1 MVGYAL
7 PFLYPQKTKS
17 LLSRAVDWA
26 GGDPEMFDKG
36 EYAESIQPI
45 KDNINEFM
53 DTPVELSYKDN
64 TFSAAP
70 RDMFTVGPGPAF
82 QPANLSKLYNTATK
96 NISKSFDK
104 YGPLAFSPL
113 NVPGALDRV
122 NDAASFFNEQWQN
135 AKDKKNSTYIPG
147 KSIRRAAKKLH
158 PKHKVHP
165 DIIRHLS
172 AFPLWNPNYQAE
184 LAANQAQSATGPYN
198 MLPEVDN
205 RPSVGP
211 GNYTTATDH
220 QIGPGG
226 DMPFEAD
233 TTMAEPM
240 EKWWDSG
247 TPRMDTD
254 AKDLLNPFWN
264 PGGPLYMDFDDYFDS
279 ESGNFKDVS
288 EWPRIMNQAVYDT
301 NEVNKRFTSP
311 TKRY

>member
-1 MVGYAL
+1 MAR
-7 PFLYPQKTKS
+7 S
-17 LLSRAVDWA
+17 LLSRAVDWM
-26 GGDPEMFDKG
+26 GGDPEMFD
-36 EYAESIQPI
+36 ESIQPI

-64 TFSAAP
+64 TFSVAP

-158 PKHKVHP
+158 P
-165 DIIRHLS
+165 DLSRRLS
-172 AFPLWNPNYQAE
+172 ALPNDIWSAAE
-184 LAANQAQSATGPYN
+184 DAWRLNRRRFTG
-198 MLPEVDN
+198 PEVDN

-211 GNYTTATDH
+211 GNYTTAY
-220 QIGPGG
+220 GPDGEPG
-226 DMPFEAD
+226 YIMPFEPD
-233 TTMAEPM
+233 TTMAEPI
-240 EKWWDSG
+240 S
-247 TPRMDTD
+247 TMDYR
-254 AKDLLNPFWN
+254 ALSLLNPTEN
-264 PGGPLYMDFDDYFDS
+264 PDSPYYINEDDYFI
-279 ESGNFKDVS
+279 ENTEKPWWEKWEMKDVTDM
-288 EWPRIMNQAVYDT
+288 PRRMNQAVYDT
-301 NEVNKRFTSP
+301 NNVNKRFTSP
-311 TKRY
+311 TKIY